1 VPAGRWTCA
10 TARTADARYSRDAVV
25 ATVTSVSKV
34 CLRKMLESNVENAGA
49 ATMHHC
55 GTRLR
60 GGGNLIQL
68 GLASS
73 AAALS
78 ASKQTLV
85 ESV

>member
-1 VPAGRWTCA
+1 MVGRGMGIREA
-10 TARTADARYSRDAVV
+10 LTADVCFSRNAIV
-25 ATVTSVSKV
+25 ATVTRVSKV
-34 CLRKMLESNVENAGA
+34 CLRKMLESNAENVGA

-60 GGGNLIQL
+60 GGGNLIQP

-73 AAALS
+73 AAAQS
-78 ASKQTLV
+78 SSKQTLV